1 MKMLMVI
8 YRRSLDQDI
17 RHLLK
22 GLNVRAF
29 TEAPKVLGM
38 GEAGHAFDSLAW
50 PGHNVMILSA
60 MRNEEAEH
68 VVAEL
73 KSFRD
78 HLQGLQDGAK
88 VPLRVFTLPCEQV
101 I

>member
-22 GLNVRAF
+22 ELSIRAF

-60 MRNEEAEH
+60 MRDDDAER
-68 VVAEL
+68 VVGEL
-73 KSFRD
+73 RVFCD
-78 HLQGLQDGAK
+78 HLQGLQGGAK
-88 VPLRVFTLPCEQV
+88 VPLRVFALPCEQM